1 MPGARE
7 PRQSPI
13 PPPPIWRGGGAHP
26 LDPPRTFPSGFA
38 AGGGA
43 GGADDGALRAGRTPP
58 RGRRADRRAGRLARG
73 PAAAPPRR
81 AGRRRRRLRPGP
93 ERAER
98 PSDGRPGRRGLGGDR
113 AAPAPGEAGGMG
125 SRRRGR
131 RASRRARCAG
141 LRDQFTENID
151 VSLRGEAAEGGGGRS
166 LRISRPG
173 ARGTPG
179 PERAPRG
186 SRRRVG
192 VPRGQGIAA
201 ADGARIGLGWGSG
214 ADRLARAVDGRV
226 LRGPLAARTRWG
238 GSARAGFPPRSAG
251 ACRRGPG
258 GLSSVGGRGQ
268 APTANSTTWA
278 ASAIWACSSTLRA
291 MLSRTSSVQGHR
303 PAQIARRSSPD
314 LPITS
319 GVKSRPL

>member
-1 MPGARE
+1 MVAAQTVVQDGLRGDRPPRLPAVQGGDRGGCVRGRNVRNGRRTVARAAGDLAGVGR
-7 PRQSPI
+7 PRPLER
-13 PPPPIWRGGGAHP
+13 PEGWDRGGEGGAH
-26 LDPPRTFPSGFA
+26 
-38 AGGGA
+38 
-43 GGADDGALRAGRTPP
+43 RAGRAAPGSAIDSRKTLTFRCGGRPP
-58 RGRRADRRAGRLARG
+58 KGAAAGPCGSPGPAQGVRRVRSVRRADRGAGSGSLAARG
-73 PAAAPPRR
+73 SPRR
-81 AGRRRRRLRPGP
+81 
-93 ERAER
+93 
-98 PSDGRPGRRGLGGDR
+98 
-113 AAPAPGEAGGMG
+113 
-125 SRRRGR
+125 
-131 RASRRARCAG
+131 
-141 LRDQFTENID
+141 T
-151 VSLRGEAAEGGGGRS
+151 
-166 LRISRPG
+166 
-173 ARGTPG
+173 
-179 PERAPRG
+179 
-186 SRRRVG
+186 
-192 VPRGQGIAA
+192 
-201 ADGARIGLGWGSG
+201 GLGWGSG

-278 ASAIWACSSTLRA
+278 ASAICACSSTLRA